1 MAAEEC
7 RTTAYELKALSTYL
21 KGRYK
26 VLKDLRLMRMQLM
39 VEELGEVAHALG
51 LTDEVNLLDGLA
63 DLTYVVVGTAVAY
76 DMPLS
81 EGFMEVHRS
90 NMTKDFKN
98 DDHAFGKKGK
108 GEQFSPPDL
117 KGVLDLYKIAKGE

>member
-1 MAAEEC
+1 M
-7 RTTAYELKALSTYL
+7 
-21 KGRYK
+21 
-26 VLKDLRLMRMQLM
+26 RLQLM
-39 VEELGEVAHALG
+39 VEELGEVANALG
-51 LTDEVNLLDGLA
+51 LVDEVGLLDGLS

-81 EGFMEVHRS
+81 QGFDEVHRS

-108 GEQFSPPDL
+108 GANFSQPDL
-117 KGVLDLYKIAKGE
+117 KGIIERYQAAKGD

>member
-1 MAAEEC
+1 
-7 RTTAYELKALSTYL
+7 
-21 KGRYK
+21 
-26 VLKDLRLMRMQLM
+26 M
-39 VEELGEVAHALG
+39 VEELAEVAKGLG
-51 LTDEVNLLDGLA
+51 DSDEVELLDGLS

-81 EGFMEVHRS
+81 ESFMEVHRS

-108 GEQFSPPDL
+108 GEKFSPPDL
-117 KGVLDLYKIAKGE
+117 VKVLNDYKNAKGE